1 MSSALAYP
9 LRLPGWKLAVHLGLS
24 IKTEVLVAFDKNAQ
38 KFAARCYDFDRK
50 NPICAEGPDVPSL
63 QIALD
68 EQFHAALK
76 KSVSQGAPDAAAL
89 AGDALSHAEVARC
102 NDFAHR
108 RSSDVAALLF
118 GPSCYEKRR
127 LTGISIEPEFF
138 FCSNAFAVLPQCC
151 TRIFAPLSN
160 F

>member
-63 QIALD
+63 QTALD
-68 EQFHAALK
+68 EQFHAALMQPHLLVTLSLMPK
-76 KSVSQGAPDAAAL
+76 LPDATA
-89 AGDALSHAEVARC
+89 SRTEEVPMLPRCCSAR
-102 NDFAHR
+102 
-108 RSSDVAALLF
+108 
-118 GPSCYEKRR
+118 
-127 LTGISIEPEFF
+127 
-138 FCSNAFAVLPQCC
+138 AVM
-151 TRIFAPLSN
+151 RN
-160 F
+160 ED

>member
-24 IKTEVLVAFDKNAQ
+24 IKTEVLVAFDKDAQ

-63 QIALD
+63 QTALD

-76 KSVSQGAPDAAAL
+76 KRFP
-89 AGDALSHAEVARC
+89 
-102 NDFAHR
+102 
-108 RSSDVAALLF
+108 RS
-118 GPSCYEKRR
+118 P
-127 LTGISIEPEFF
+127 
-138 FCSNAFAVLPQCC
+138 
-151 TRIFAPLSN
+151 
-160 F
+160 

>member
-76 KSVSQGAPDAAAL
+76 KAFPKEPLMQPHLLVTLSLMPKLPDATA
-89 AGDALSHAEVARC
+89 SRTEEEVPMLPRCCSAR
-102 NDFAHR
+102 
-108 RSSDVAALLF
+108 
-118 GPSCYEKRR
+118 
-127 LTGISIEPEFF
+127 
-138 FCSNAFAVLPQCC
+138 AVM
-151 TRIFAPLSN
+151 RN
-160 F
+160 ED

>member
-63 QIALD
+63 QTALD
-68 EQFHAALK
+68 EQFHA
-76 KSVSQGAPDAAAL
+76 
-89 AGDALSHAEVARC
+89 EVARC
-102 NDFAHR
+102 NGFAHR
-108 RSSDVAALLF
+108 RSSDVAALLL

-151 TRIFAPLSN
+151 ARIFGPLSN

>member
-63 QIALD
+63 QTALD
-68 EQFHAALK
+68 EIQAGHAVMLVAVVHSTGSTPRAAGALMLAGFFGML
-76 KSVSQGAPDAAAL
+76 VGQRFEQERDTERLNAAL
-89 AGDALSHAEVARC
+89 ARHQKSGNR
-102 NDFAHR
+102 
-108 RSSDVAALLF
+108 
-118 GPSCYEKRR
+118 
-127 LTGISIEPEFF
+127 
-138 FCSNAFAVLPQCC
+138 
-151 TRIFAPLSN
+151 
-160 F
+160 

>member
-76 KSVSQGAPDAAAL
+76 KAFPKEPLMQPHLLVTLSLMPKLPDATA
-89 AGDALSHAEVARC
+89 SSTEEVPMLLRCCSAR
-102 NDFAHR
+102 
-108 RSSDVAALLF
+108 
-118 GPSCYEKRR
+118 
-127 LTGISIEPEFF
+127 
-138 FCSNAFAVLPQCC
+138 AVM
-151 TRIFAPLSN
+151 RN
-160 F
+160 ED

>member
-24 IKTEVLVAFDKNAQ
+24 IKTEVLVAFDKDAQ

-63 QIALD
+63 QTALD

-76 KSVSQGAPDAAAL
+76 KAFPKEPLMQPHLLVTLSLMPKLPDATA
-89 AGDALSHAEVARC
+89 SRTEEVPMLPRCCSAR
-102 NDFAHR
+102 
-108 RSSDVAALLF
+108 
-118 GPSCYEKRR
+118 
-127 LTGISIEPEFF
+127 
-138 FCSNAFAVLPQCC
+138 AVM
-151 TRIFAPLSN
+151 RN
-160 F
+160 ED

>member
-63 QIALD
+63 QTALD

-76 KSVSQGAPDAAAL
+76 KAFSKEPLMQPHLLVTLSLMPKLPDATA
-89 AGDALSHAEVARC
+89 SRTEEVPMLPRC
-102 NDFAHR
+102 C
-108 RSSDVAALLF
+108 SD
-118 GPSCYEKRR
+118 R
-127 LTGISIEPEFF
+127 
-138 FCSNAFAVLPQCC
+138 AVM
-151 TRIFAPLSN
+151 RN
-160 F
+160 ED